1 MKKLLFLGLTSLLA
15 MSFLSSCNKTAD
27 SSTNGKTPLS
37 LYLTDDPGKYDKVNI
52 DIQSVQ
58 IRYSDNSSDSGWTA
72 VNLTRAGIFNLLDF
86 RNGYD
91 TLLAKQTVT
100 SGRISQIRLILGPN
114 NSVVYNGVTYPLVTP
129 SAQQSGLK
137 LNVQSDLVS
146 DIDYRLWLDFD
157 AGKSIVQT
165 GNGKFILKPVIRTYV
180 DAISGGITGMINPL
194 NSTGFIYALRNTAD
208 TVASAI
214 PSAAGSFTFRG
225 LSAGSY
231 TLSFDG
237 INGYRDTTLNNIN
250 VVVGALTNAGTM
262 VLHQ

>member
-1 MKKLLFLGLTSLLA
+1 MKKILSLGLTSLLA
-15 MSFLSSCNKTAD
+15 ISFLSSCNKTAD
-27 SSTNGKTPLS
+27 SSTNGQTPLS
-37 LYLTDDPGKYDKVNI
+37 LYLTDDPGMYDKVNI

-58 IRYSDNSSDSGWTA
+58 IKYSDDQGDAGWEA
-72 VNLTRAGIFNLLDF
+72 VHLTRAGVFNLLDF

-165 GNGKFILKPVIRTYV
+165 GNGKYILKPVIRTYV

-194 NSTGFIYALRNTAD
+194 NSTGFVYALRSTTD

-214 PSAAGSFTFRG
+214 PSATGSFTFRG

-231 TLSFDG
+231 SLNFDG
-237 INGYRDTTLNNIN
+237 MNGYRDTTLNNIN
-250 VVVGALTNAGTM
+250 VVVGAVTNAGTL